1 MSRSSGSPA
10 SPSSSSR
17 GAAFLDA
24 LLSRPSFDKQA
35 LEGVADVA
43 FPAPGRCTCRFPVRA
58 EARNRY
64 GTLHGGCVA
73 TLVDVIS
80 TAALV
85 TVSDSPGVSADLS
98 VSYLRPGPG
107 GEDVDV
113 DARVL
118 KVGRALAFMEVT
130 ISDARGRVVAKGSHT
145 KFLPPRQ
152 AAEGESAGDEGAAG
166 ERSGASEGARRAR
179 L

>member
-1 MSRSSGSPA
+1 M
-10 SPSSSSR
+10 
-17 GAAFLDA
+17 
-24 LLSRPSFDKQA
+24 
-35 LEGVADVA
+35 
-43 FPAPGRCTCRFPVRA
+43 
-58 EARNRY
+58 
-64 GTLHGGCVA
+64 
-73 TLVDVIS
+73 
-80 TAALV
+80 
-85 TVSDSPGVSADLS
+85 SDSPGVSADLS

-152 AAEGESAGDEGAAG
+152 AAEGESAGDEGPAG